1 MFYEFILDVYSV
13 DQGVNEIGEIIK
25 NFTYRNRVLCDVQ
38 PSSANLVEKTFGED
52 IESTYTVWADD
63 DIDLGAIVIFQGKV
77 FEVNAKVDWI
87 DYKIYSLKSCEVDLK
102 NVN

>member
-1 MFYEFILDVYSV
+1 MFYAYMLQVY
-13 DQGVNEIGEIIK
+13 DLEEKTNDIGEIIK
-25 NFTYRNRVLCDVQ
+25 NFTYRDNVICDVQ
-38 PSSANLVEKTFGED
+38 PSSANLLQKTFGED

-63 DIDLGAIVIFQGKV
+63 DIDLGDIVIFNGKV
-77 FEVNAKVDWI
+77 YEVNAKVDWI